1 MSKKKN
7 KKKPSPTKKAS
18 ANQPPAAKKP
28 AAKPVAK
35 VAAVNKASSATR
47 KKVASATPARA
58 LTFGRDTYIWVG
70 IGAALVFIG
79 MLLMTGGQMPSPDV
93 WDEKIIY
100 SPRRVTLAPIVIL
113 AGIGTVFYAIL
124 KK

>member
-7 KKKPSPTKKAS
+7 KKKTAS
-18 ANQPPAAKKP
+18 AKKVAPKQPPAAKQP
-28 AAKPVAK
+28 AAKPTVK
-35 VAAVNKASSATR
+35 TAAVNKTATTR
-47 KKVASATPARA
+47 KRVAPTAPARE

-100 SPRRVTLAPIVIL
+100 SSRRITLAPIVIL